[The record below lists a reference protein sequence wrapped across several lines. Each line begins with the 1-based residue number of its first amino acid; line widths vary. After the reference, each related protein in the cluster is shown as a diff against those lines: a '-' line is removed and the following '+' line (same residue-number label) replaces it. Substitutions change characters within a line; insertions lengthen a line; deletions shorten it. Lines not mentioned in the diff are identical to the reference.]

1 MGVSIIIASGDSGPL
16 ATTSCSASN
25 LGAFTVQN
33 PVNCPYVT
41 TVGATQIL
49 SNGSESAVQADNW
62 ASSGGFSNYYAA
74 PDYQQE
80 ALATYFANYTPA
92 TLEGRYNASG
102 RGVPDL
108 AAVGVNIA
116 TAVDGELSLQ
126 GGTSASAPLF
136 AAMLNLINEERLAAN
151 KSTVGFA
158 NPVLYS
164 YASQIFQDITQGNND
179 MCGGLVEGFAAVPGW
194 DPVTGLGTPQWQGL
208 KEVFLNLP

>member
-1 MGVSIIIASGDSGPL
+1 MGVSIIVASGDSGPL
-16 ATTSCSASN
+16 ATRSCQATN
-25 LGAFTVQN
+25 LGTFTVQN

-41 TVGATQIL
+41 TVGATQL
-49 SNGSESAVQADNW
+49 LPNGTETAVQSEDW
-62 ASSGGFSNYYAA
+62 ASSGGFSNYYAT

-92 TLEGRYNASG
+92 NLEGRYNASG
-102 RGVPDL
+102 RGVPDI
-108 AAVGVNIA
+108 AAVGLNIA
-116 TAVDGELSLQ
+116 TAVDGELTVEA
-126 GGTSASAPLF
+126 GTSASAPLF
-136 AAMLNLINEERLAAN
+136 AAMLNLINEERLATN

-164 YASQIFQDITQGNND
+164 YASQIFRDVTQGNND
-179 MCGGLVEGFAAVPGW
+179 MCSGLVDGFEAVLGW